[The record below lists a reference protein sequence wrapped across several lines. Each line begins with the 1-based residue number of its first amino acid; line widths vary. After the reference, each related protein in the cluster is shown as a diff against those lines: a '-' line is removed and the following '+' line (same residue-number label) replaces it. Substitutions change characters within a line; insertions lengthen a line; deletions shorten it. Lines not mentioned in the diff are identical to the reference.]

1 MNSRDSTTTYN
12 VNADDTPITLK
23 YAIQIKQGIEVNKQ
37 RLYHNG
43 VRVDM
48 RTEELTDLGI
58 GNGSILQM
66 LVQDSGQRSGVVSM
80 SSQLND
86 PWSSA
91 MPSRPNNRGDLG
103 GSQV

>member
-1 MNSRDSTTTYN
+1 MNSRTTYN

-23 YAIQIKQGIEVNKQ
+23 YAIQVKQGIEVNKQ

-58 GNGSILQM
+58 GNGTNLQM
-66 LVQDSGQRSGVVSM
+66 LVQDSGQRSGVVPM
-80 SSQLND
+80 SSQLD
-86 PWSSA
+86 GQWSSA
-91 MPSRPNNRGDLG
+91 RSMSSLPNNRGDLG